1 MILLL
6 LGGAVCYNADEKNIW
21 GYKMRNGCK
30 IAALAGAMLFAFP
43 FGACGENRETFAPF
57 PSETETYLPQNE
69 EPTLPQEEPISPK
82 QEEPIPPQEEP
93 TPPKQ
98 EEPVLPQEEP
108 APRAAKKT
116 YIQTLVS
123 GLNVRAGAGTGYAAV
138 AQAEKG
144 TLLAY
149 AGKSGN
155 WYETYYLGKKA
166 YVSADSRYTAL
177 AEWETGDET
186 AEKIIEEGTKLL
198 GTPYVY
204 GAVRLHDGK
213 GTMLKN
219 FTTAQFDCSSLMQY
233 IFYKGAGILL
243 DVTTRTQIKQGE
255 KVEWKDIQRGD
266 LLFFTNASRANKTGI
281 ERVGHVALYLG
292 GNYILHTASDFAK
305 IEQITPLRKSY
316 FIEGRRI

>member
-1 MILLL
+1 
-6 LGGAVCYNADEKNIW
+6 
-21 GYKMRNGCK
+21 MRYGCK

-43 FGACGENRETFAPF
+43 FGACGENRETSAPL
-57 PSETETYLPQNE
+57 PSETETYFPQNE
-69 EPTLPQEEPISPK
+69 EPTLPQEEPVL
-82 QEEPIPPQEEP
+82 PQEE
-93 TPPKQ
+93 PPKQ
-98 EEPVLPQEEP
+98 EEPASPKEEEHEP
-108 APRAAKKT
+108 APKAAKKT
-116 YIQTLVS
+116 YIQVLVN
-123 GLNVRAGAGTGYAAV
+123 GLNVRAGAGTEYEAV

-177 AEWETGDET
+177 SEWETGSET

-204 GAVRLHDGK
+204 GAVRLHDGR

-255 KVEWKDIQRGD
+255 KVEWKDIERGD
-266 LLFFTNASRANKTGI
+266 LLFFTNASRQNKTGI

-305 IEQITPLRKSY
+305 IEPITPLRKSY
-316 FIEGRRI
+316 FLEARRL

>member
-1 MILLL
+1 
-6 LGGAVCYNADEKNIW
+6 
-21 GYKMRNGCK
+21 MRYGCK

-43 FGACGENRETFAPF
+43 FGACGENRETFAPL
-57 PSETETYLPQNE
+57 PSETETYFPQNE
-69 EPTLPQEEPISPK
+69 EPTLPQEEPVLPQEESPK
-82 QEEPIPPQEEP
+82 QEEPASPKEE
-93 TPPKQ
+93 
-98 EEPVLPQEEP
+98 EHEP
-108 APRAAKKT
+108 APKAAKKT
-116 YIQTLVS
+116 YIQVLVN
-123 GLNVRAGAGTGYAAV
+123 GLNVRAGAGTEYGAV

-177 AEWETGDET
+177 SEWETGSET

-204 GAVRLHDGK
+204 GAVRLHDGR

-255 KVEWKDIQRGD
+255 KVEWKDIERGD
-266 LLFFTNASRANKTGI
+266 LLFFTNASRQNKTGI